1 MLAALDR
8 LDPVRVEG
16 TLQFKHVIFL
26 HRGVQM
32 ANLFLKLT
40 DVEGESLDDTHGG
53 EIELQ
58 SWSWGESQTGTM
70 SSGGGGGSPQM
81 HIQDLS
87 VSKYMDKSSTT
98 LGKFCANGKH
108 VDEGILTVRK
118 AGEDPQEFLIITM
131 NDIVI
136 SSYQTGSGGDALPM
150 ESLSLNFATVKVE
163 YKPQKADGTLD
174 AGVEFTVD
182 IKANKVT

>member
-1 MLAALDR
+1 
-8 LDPVRVEG
+8 
-16 TLQFKHVIFL
+16 
-26 HRGVQM
+26 M

-40 DVEGESLDDTHGG
+40 DVDGESQDDTHSG
-53 EIELQ
+53 EIEIQ
-58 SWSWGESQTGTM
+58 SWSWGESQSGTM

-81 HIQDLS
+81 NIQDMS
-87 VSKYMDKSSTT
+87 VSKYMDKSSAT
-98 LGKFCANGKH
+98 LAKFCANGKH

-150 ESLSLNFATVKVE
+150 ESLSLNFAQVKME
-163 YKPQKADGTLD
+163 YKPQKEDGSLD
-174 AGVEFTVD
+174 AGIEMTIDV
-182 IKANKVT
+182 KANKVT